1 MQQVEM
7 VDSLADGGE
16 PWDASS
22 PHAIGVAVP
31 ETTVEVQE
39 AIKKEDLITGN
50 PDTMSLSSP
59 KAELKPTPGSPSQN
73 LPAQTE
79 AEPQDSIQKP
89 VESRTGDVQAGNDD
103 LNNARSTVN
112 PDTNRGLGIIISDA
126 APSAASEAPATGGLQ
141 SATFDELFDVNN
153 GESHLNFDDFNFS
166 GDGSG
171 NQNNDFGGNGG
182 EFDLSSFGNQTNNG
196 SGDPN
201 SIIQGLENFGDG
213 NGEEFNLL
221 NMSNNATDN
230 QGAGDN
236 AGDDI
241 GMSGGDLDMALGME
255 STFDDLLEGMD
266 FGDGDDG
273 TGGDMI
279 EHGDFDDEFFGLNSD
294 G

>member
-39 AIKKEDLITGN
+39 AIKKEDLITDN

-59 KAELKPTPGSPSQN
+59 KAELKPTPGSPSRN

-79 AEPQDSIQKP
+79 VESQDSIQKP
-89 VESRTGDVQAGNDD
+89 VESRAGDVQAGNDD
-103 LNNARSTVN
+103 LNNARGPVN
-112 PDTNRGLGIIISDA
+112 PDTNHGLGIIISDA
-126 APSAASEAPATGGLQ
+126 APSAASEAPVTGGLQ
-141 SATFDELFDVNN
+141 SATFDELFDVSN
-153 GESHLNFDDFNFS
+153 GESDLNFDDFNFS

-182 EFDLSSFGNQTNNG
+182 GFDLSSFGNQTNND

-201 SIIQGLENFGDG
+201 SILQGLENFNDRNGGD
-213 NGEEFNLL
+213 FNLL
-221 NMSNNATDN
+221 DMSNNATDN

-236 AGDDI
+236 AGDDF

-273 TGGDMI
+273 TGGDMM
-279 EHGDFDDEFFGLNSD
+279 EHGDFDDSFFGLNSD